1 MMSSQDFLKQSSLF
15 LTQNQRELYLE
26 QGYLVFPK
34 LIPVSQLEELRLLV
48 SNIIDSTRTLTTSS
62 NDIDLEKDHS
72 ADKPRVRRVAYV
84 DDRDPLLWLL
94 CADSV
99 IADIAA
105 DLVGP
110 NVRFR
115 EMMLNF
121 KSSHGGAEVNWH
133 QDICFYPHTHLGTM
147 QFLVYLQ
154 DVSLEQGALQV
165 IPVSHKGPIFEHYN
179 ESNEW
184 TGEICQGDLSTAG
197 VEKAVNLTGP
207 AGTVSVHHGCTIHGS
222 GRNNSNASRPALVI
236 TYAAADAMP
245 YTAAPYPSSH
255 YRALVRGSEPRYSR
269 HEDVRISM
277 PPDWSAG
284 YTSIFVHQENKNSKD
299 ISSGKLT

>member
-1 MMSSQDFLKQSSLF
+1 MSSQDIQKKPSLF

-26 QGYLVFPK
+26 QGYLIFPK
-34 LIPVSQLEELRLLV
+34 LIPVDELEELRLLV
-48 SNIIDSTRTLTTSS
+48 SDIIDSTRTLTNSS
-62 NDIDLEKDHS
+62 NDVDLEKDHS
-72 ADKPRVRRVAYV
+72 ADNPRLRRVAYV
-84 DDRDPLLWLL
+84 DDRDPLLWRL

-110 NVRFR
+110 DVRFR

-121 KSSHGGAEVNWH
+121 KSAHGGAEVNWH

-165 IPVSHKGPIFEHYN
+165 IPASHKGRIFEHYS

-184 TGEICQGDLSTAG
+184 TGAICQGDLSTAG
-197 VEKAVNLTGP
+197 VENAVSLTGP

-222 GRNNSNASRPALVI
+222 GRNNSNASRPAFVI

-255 YRALVRGSEPRYSR
+255 YRALVRGIEPRYAR
-269 HEDVRISM
+269 HEDVRIPM

-284 YTSIFVHQENKNSKD
+284 YTSIFEHQENKNSKD
-299 ISSGKLT
+299 ISSGSIT